1 MAAPIV
7 VGYDG
12 TAGARAALDE
22 GVRLAGALDGEL
34 IVAFAYWTNPGGGEV
49 ADMVN
54 ALRQRGEGLLEEALE
69 VARAAGVAARG
80 ELVGDRP
87 DDGLAS
93 LAEEAG
99 AQMIVVGSYG
109 EAPLRAVI
117 LGSTPH
123 RLIHVTR
130 VPVLV
135 VRGEAAP
142 AR

>member
-1 MAAPIV
+1 MAGPIV

-22 GVRLAGALDGEL
+22 GVRLAGDLGVEL
-34 IVAFAYWTNPGGGEV
+34 IASFSYWKNPAGGEI
-49 ADMVN
+49 ADMLD
-54 ALRQRGEGLLEEALE
+54 ALRGRGETLLEEALG
-69 VARAAGVAARG
+69 VARAAGVQTRA

-87 DDGLAS
+87 DDGLARV
-93 LAEEAG
+93 AEEAG
-99 AQMIVVGSYG
+99 AQMIVVGSHG
-109 EAPLRAVI
+109 ETPLRALI

-123 RLIHVTR
+123 RLIHVTS
-130 VPVLV
+130 VPILV